1 MTGEELKTLRE
12 KMGLTQTE
20 LAEKIGTF
28 HPVISGWETGKHK
41 ISKAYLRIL
50 KTFFKV

>member
-1 MTGEELKTLRE
+1 MTGEELKILRE
-12 KMGLTQTE
+12 KANLTQTE

-41 ISKAYLRIL
+41 ISRAYLQIL
-50 KTFFKV
+50 KAFFKI